1 MAGPA
6 CTSHAAMP
14 RTGDSTGFT
23 GKAPYK
29 QVLAKSSPVAIK
41 SRTPASSSNG
51 SPTINAHRQTCLN
64 HEHEMVPRTSRRGR
78 ALQLLEEV
86 GELLVGTGLSSE
98 DKAAL
103 SAFTQRLAQT
113 GATNDKN
120 VAAHVAQAVLHLKAA
135 LELSLH
141 QAESGVAV
149 TSSVA
154 AYDDCKAALTAPMS
168 SESDDML
175 DDDLCKARY
184 TQRIFGDAVSS
195 SGAQSEPYDE
205 ELKERMSD
213 RSFGRD
219 HPSSSFNSRSDVDEL
234 EKNQFEFSQR
244 LFGRET
250 PLPEVAH
257 DRDEYENYKLDLTQ
271 RLFGTQPLPEEDP
284 RIDEYEEC
292 KLELT
297 QRLFGRDHPCSSFN
311 GGEEIDE
318 MDENKMELSQRLF
331 GRDHVSNSFDGGD
344 MAMIAAVKGAQSS
357 LSLES
362 VASSGKRW
370 AALF

>member
-1 MAGPA
+1 M
-6 CTSHAAMP
+6 
-14 RTGDSTGFT
+14 
-23 GKAPYK
+23 
-29 QVLAKSSPVAIK
+29 
-41 SRTPASSSNG
+41 
-51 SPTINAHRQTCLN
+51 
-64 HEHEMVPRTSRRGR
+64 
-78 ALQLLEEV
+78 QLLEEV
-86 GELLVGTGLSSE
+86 GAVLVGSGFSSE

-120 VAAHVAQAVLHLKAA
+120 VDAHIAQAARHLKAA

-141 QAESGVAV
+141 PVLSTSRDSCLQTFVALSHPLNIWHVIFLPLYLMQAESGVAM
-149 TSSVA
+149 TSPVA
-154 AYDDCKAALTAPMS
+154 AYDDCKGALTAPMS

-175 DDDLCKARY
+175 DDDLCKARC

-195 SGAQSEPYDE
+195 SGAQSVPDDE
-205 ELKERMSD
+205 KAKERMSE
-213 RSFGRD
+213 RLFGRD

-234 EKNQFEFSQR
+234 EKNQFELSQR

-257 DRDEYENYKLDLTQ
+257 DRDQYEHYKLDLTQ
-271 RLFGTQPLPEEDP
+271 RLFGTQPLPEEDS

-297 QRLFGRDHPCSSFN
+297 QRLFGRDRPSSFN
-311 GGEEIDE
+311 GREEIDE
-318 MDENKMELSQRLF
+318 MEENKMELSQRLF
-331 GRDHVSNSFDGGD
+331 GRDHVSNSFNGSD
-344 MAMIAAVKGAQSS
+344 MALIAAVKGAQSS

-370 AALF
+370 ADLF